1 MVGGNKRLRVEK
13 IVMGVGLTYRNNDV
27 STSSFEEFVNGISA
41 EIPYRKLSVT
51 ILDKNNVYNVD
62 DDNSFINFLKLD
74 KKWSYHTEWSC
85 QTKTVEWHK
94 KATMLLTNW
103 NSKKN
108 QMSFT
113 ANDILSTLEDIYTK
127 GNKIYD

>member
-27 STSSFEEFVNGISA
+27 STASFEEFVNGISA

-62 DDNSFINFLKLD
+62 DDNSFINFLETGQKMEL
-74 KKWSYHTEWSC
+74 SYGMVLSDE
-85 QTKTVEWHK
+85 TVEWHK
-94 KATMLLTNW
+94 KATMLLTDW
-103 NSKKN
+103 NSKK
-108 QMSFT
+108 
-113 ANDILSTLEDIYTK
+113 IKCLSPRMMFFQLWKTTIQ
-127 GNKIYD
+127 